1 MEVSEVRR
9 RVRAAIEGARRSAQE
24 RRGRSDL
31 AARDYAAFLPGVAV
45 PVFQVLASALVA
57 EGHRFKIFTPA
68 DSVRLAAE
76 SSPEDYIEV
85 TLDTSADPPTVLG
98 RVSRGRGRRL
108 ITSERPVREGAQVS
122 ELTEEDVLN
131 FVVAELGPFVER

>member
-9 RVRAAIEGARRSAQE
+9 RVRAAIEAARRSAQE
-24 RRGRSDL
+24 RRGRADR
-31 AARDYAAFLPGVAV
+31 AAEDYARFLPGVAV

-57 EGHRFKIFTPA
+57 ESHRFKVFTPA

-76 SSPEDYIEV
+76 SSPEDYIELG
-85 TLDTSADPPTVLG
+85 LDTSQDPPIVLG

-108 ITSERPVREGAQVS
+108 ITSERPIREGAEVS
-122 ELTEEDVLN
+122 QLTDEDVLN
-131 FVVAELGPFVER
+131 FVVAELGPFLER

>member
-9 RVRAAIEGARRSAQE
+9 RVRAAIEAARRSAQE
-24 RRGRSDL
+24 RRGRADR
-31 AARDYAAFLPGVAV
+31 AADDYARFLPDVAV

-57 EGHRFKIFTPA
+57 ESHRFKVFTPA

-76 SSPEDYIEV
+76 SSPEDYIELG
-85 TLDTSADPPTVLG
+85 LDTSQDPPIVLG

-108 ITSERPVREGAQVS
+108 ITSERPIREGAEVS
-122 ELTEEDVLN
+122 QLSEEDVLN
-131 FVVAELGPFVER
+131 FVVAELGPFLER